1 MVNRANG
8 EREKVLAVG
17 QTKFQVFNQE
27 TDRVYLV
34 TADGLIQC
42 LHETQL
48 AKPIRHRE
56 PLAAISARITAEMEA
71 GLPEAPEPKKAPAL
85 DEEDEEDTAAPE
97 TVDPDDDP
105 FGGDE
110 DEEAEEAPA
119 ESDDEEEDP
128 FGGDDFGGDF

>member
-1 MVNRANG
+1 M
-8 EREKVLAVG
+8 
-17 QTKFQVFNQE
+17 
-27 TDRVYLV
+27 
-34 TADGLIQC
+34 
-42 LHETQL
+42 
-48 AKPIRHRE
+48 
-56 PLAAISARITAEMEA
+56 
-71 GLPEAPEPKKAPAL
+71 PEAPEPKKAPAL
-85 DEEDEEDTAAPE
+85 DEEDEEDTAASE